1 MDGQEESKRG
11 RGMNLVTPTEFPQAG
26 AILRLQIDVRAT
38 DAFALR
44 AEGAHQLQR
53 CPSLSVLGIL
63 SIKVS
68 AMGLIKE
75 FKDFALKGNV
85 VDMAVGI
92 IIGGAFGKI
101 VSSLVGDIMMPI
113 IGYFQKGASIGA
125 QFLWL
130 GEGEKPASL
139 DAAVKSGQPYIA
151 WGPFAQSTIDFVI
164 VAFALFMIIKVM
176 NTAKNRLEKPA
187 AAAAPAAPPE
197 DVLLLREIRDALAK
211 GAAK

>member
-1 MDGQEESKRG
+1 
-11 RGMNLVTPTEFPQAG
+11 
-26 AILRLQIDVRAT
+26 
-38 DAFALR
+38 
-44 AEGAHQLQR
+44 
-53 CPSLSVLGIL
+53 
-63 SIKVS
+63 
-68 AMGLIKE
+68 MGLIKE

-85 VDMAVGI
+85 VDLAVGI

-151 WGPFAQSTIDFVI
+151 WGPFLQATIDFII
-164 VAFALFMIIKVM
+164 VAFALFMIIKVI
-176 NTAKNRLEKPA
+176 NTAKKRLEKPA
-187 AAAAPAAPPE
+187 APAPTGPSE
-197 DVLLLREIRDALAK
+197 DILLLREIRDSLAK
-211 GAAK
+211 NAAR

>member
-1 MDGQEESKRG
+1 MVDDVCAIRG
-11 RGMNLVTPTEFPQAG
+11 ATRFGEWAD
-26 AILRLQIDVRAT
+26 RLQR
-38 DAFALR
+38 L
-44 AEGAHQLQR
+44 HN
-53 CPSLSVLGIL
+53 LSVREKFCIR
-63 SIKVS
+63 VS

-85 VDMAVGI
+85 VDLAVGI

-151 WGPFAQSTIDFVI
+151 WGPFLQSTIDFII
-164 VAFALFMIIKVM
+164 VAFALFLIIKVI

-187 AAAAPAAPPE
+187 AASAPAGPPE
-197 DVLLLREIRDALAK
+197 DVLLLREIRDSLAK
-211 GAAK
+211 SAAR

>member
-1 MDGQEESKRG
+1 
-11 RGMNLVTPTEFPQAG
+11 
-26 AILRLQIDVRAT
+26 
-38 DAFALR
+38 
-44 AEGAHQLQR
+44 
-53 CPSLSVLGIL
+53 
-63 SIKVS
+63 VS

-85 VDMAVGI
+85 VDLAVGI

-151 WGPFAQSTIDFVI
+151 WGPFLQSTIDFMI
-164 VAFALFMIIKVM
+164 VAFALFMIIKVI
-176 NTAKNRLEKPA
+176 NTAKNRLDKPA
-187 AAAAPAAPPE
+187 AASAPAGPPE
-197 DVLLLREIRDALAK
+197 DVLLLREIRDSLAK
-211 GAAK
+211 SAAR

>member
-1 MDGQEESKRG
+1 
-11 RGMNLVTPTEFPQAG
+11 
-26 AILRLQIDVRAT
+26 
-38 DAFALR
+38 
-44 AEGAHQLQR
+44 
-53 CPSLSVLGIL
+53 
-63 SIKVS
+63 
-68 AMGLIKE
+68 MGLIKE

-85 VDMAVGI
+85 VDLAVGI

-151 WGPFAQSTIDFVI
+151 WGPFLQSTIDFMI
-164 VAFALFMIIKVM
+164 VAFALFMIITPSVS
-176 NTAKNRLEKPA
+176 RQRIA
-187 AAAAPAAPPE
+187 ATCSTSVTVFRNSRRQSRSTRWWMRCTRSVEPCAPDSP
-197 DVLLLREIRDALAK
+197 RSGSRC
-211 GAAK
+211 